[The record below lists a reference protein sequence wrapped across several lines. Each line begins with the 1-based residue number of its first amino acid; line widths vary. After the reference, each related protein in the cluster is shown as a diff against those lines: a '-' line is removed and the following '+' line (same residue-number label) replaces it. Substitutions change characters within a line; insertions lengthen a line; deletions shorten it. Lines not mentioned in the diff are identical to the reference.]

1 MADDVLHAAV
11 VEQDALVLEA
21 GVAAHGSVA
30 FDRFTREAPPAC
42 CFCAFLG
49 SLVDAAICSTA
60 RREQL
65 PESLRPR
72 LLATRG
78 TPVTFDNRNARR

>member
-1 MADDVLHAAV
+1 VVLRGGATLYTVLRSAV
-11 VEQDALVLEA
+11 GALL
-21 GVAAHGSVA
+21 
-30 FDRFTREAPPAC
+30 
-42 CFCAFLG
+42 CAFLG

>member
-1 MADDVLHAAV
+1 MPDDVLHAAV

-30 FDRFTREAPPAC
+30 FDRFTREAPSAC

-60 RREQL
+60 HREQL

-72 LLATRG
+72 PYGTRG
-78 TPVTFDNRNARR
+78 TPMTFDNRNARR